1 MRAGH
6 LARRFFGSLRPRPLD
21 ELDRVWVRSQLTAAE
36 HGVFGLL
43 GAADRAEALAT
54 ARRLAAALRDTA
66 HEGDTRW
73 TAAALCHDVG
83 KSVAAL
89 GPVGRALATAAGAL
103 PGVRPGGRAGAYL
116 AHAEIGARLLADAGA
131 RPETVAWAAA
141 HHDPARW
148 PTGLV
153 PREVCEALA
162 RADGESPPVK

>member
-1 MRAGH
+1 MRAAH
-6 LARRFFGSLRPRPLD
+6 LARRFFGSLRPRRLD
-21 ELDRVWVRSQLTAAE
+21 EFDRAWVRSQLTAAE
-36 HGVFGLL
+36 QDVFGRL

-54 ARRLAAALRDTA
+54 ARRLAAALRDTE

-89 GPVGRALATAAGAL
+89 GPLGRALATVAGAV
-103 PGVRPGGRAGAYL
+103 PGARRGRRARAYL
-116 AHAEIGARLLADAGA
+116 AHADVGARLLADAGA

-148 PTGLV
+148 PTALV
-153 PREVCEALA
+153 PPEVCEALA
-162 RADGESPPVK
+162 RADGESLPVK

>member
-1 MRAGH
+1 VRPTG
-6 LARRFFGSLRPRPLD
+6 RRRSRRPDGS
-21 ELDRVWVRSQLTAAE
+21 
-36 HGVFGLL
+36 
-43 GAADRAEALAT
+43 
-54 ARRLAAALRDTA
+54 RRRCAAAR
-66 HEGDTRW
+66 TR
-73 TAAALCHDVG
+73 AALCHDVG

-116 AHAEIGARLLADAGA
+116 AHAELGARLLAGAGA

-148 PTGLV
+148 PTGLI

-162 RADGESPPVK
+162 LADGESPPVK